1 MAAICAVLPPSVGSA
16 SNHRDPYE
24 AVIRVFDRTSG
35 LEKPRDLSEWR
46 PWVQIDNR
54 MSGVPVRCLRTETSY
69 GAILNDRLTSIPI
82 GRNAEIALK
91 NSACSGRRR

>member
-1 MAAICAVLPPSVGSA
+1 MAAICALPSSVGSV
-16 SNHRDPYE
+16 SNHRNPYQT
-24 AVIRVFDRTSG
+24 VIGVFDRTSG

-69 GAILNDRLTSIPI
+69 GAILNDRLTSIPA
-82 GRNAEIALK
+82 GRNVQIAVG
-91 NSACSGRRR
+91 C